1 MTFSQDYQNFLQ
13 VFNPHLESYLD
24 SIPAQ
29 VKDMDKSVLS
39 LIETAS
45 LATKSSGKRL
55 RPYLVSLG
63 YQIAGK
69 QSYDQKTV
77 FDAALVAEI
86 FHSFAVIHDDIIDKS
101 DSRRNQKT
109 SHVVFEDIH
118 MQKQLKND
126 ASHFGVSMA
135 ILAGDL
141 EVALS
146 SFLISNLNINLDI
159 KQKLLSSYSEMF
171 FNLVLGQYQD
181 VYQSFDPKRPSEKMI
196 MSTLRWKSGE
206 YTIEFPLKFGGL
218 LGGAD
223 EKLLDFFKV
232 FAVPVGIAFQLK
244 DDLLGVFSSS
254 ADIGKSNLS
263 DIREGK
269 NTLLIKYALDQAN
282 SDQKSQ
288 LDRILGNE
296 NSDENDLNTVQ
307 KILVDTGSKACI
319 ENKILQLSK
328 EAKSCVSTSG
338 IEEKYKNIIE
348 EFADFVINRDK

>member
-1 MTFSQDYQNFLQ
+1 MTFNQNYQNFLQ
-13 VFNPHLESYLD
+13 VFNPHLESYLN
-24 SIPAQ
+24 SIPSQ

-171 FNLVLGQYQD
+171 FNLVLGQYRT
-181 VYQSFDPKRPSEKMI
+181 F
-196 MSTLRWKSGE
+196 
-206 YTIEFPLKFGGL
+206 
-218 LGGAD
+218 
-223 EKLLDFFKV
+223 
-232 FAVPVGIAFQLK
+232 
-244 DDLLGVFSSS
+244 
-254 ADIGKSNLS
+254 
-263 DIREGK
+263 
-269 NTLLIKYALDQAN
+269 
-282 SDQKSQ
+282 
-288 LDRILGNE
+288 
-296 NSDENDLNTVQ
+296 
-307 KILVDTGSKACI
+307 
-319 ENKILQLSK
+319 
-328 EAKSCVSTSG
+328 
-338 IEEKYKNIIE
+338 
-348 EFADFVINRDK
+348 INRLIRNARARK